1 MSSMSLR
8 ILLVGPALLL
18 VTLIC
23 GCTTSS
29 QQPLPAGWQ
38 GRSPN
43 SPDTFRFV
51 ILSDRTGGHVPGDYE
66 KAVAEVN
73 LLKPD
78 FVMCVGDLIEG
89 YKPDEQVLTKQW
101 QEFEDIISHLDAP
114 FFYAPGNHD
123 VRKDQPQDPDTSRNL
138 YQRRHGALGKTY
150 YSFNYRDCHFLI
162 LNTPTAEVDP
172 AFAAEQK
179 AFIEKDLANIHPAQH
194 VFVFTHFPMPN
205 NKTVWPTLKTLLPK
219 DRSTIFTGH
228 EHALS
233 YAQLDGIPTY
243 VLPSTGAATDNNPGN
258 EHLYA
263 QVVVDRGN
271 PTIAFIPPGQI
282 KSSAYAPAI
291 VAARK
296 ILRDPQA
303 IGVNA
308 EGGEI
313 TLRPHNPGTTPLIFN
328 YQFLAADWEI
338 SPSTAQLTI
347 PPGQDGQTK
356 FALKPLASSPTAPT
370 FIQQC
375 TISGFTTSKQNRIP
389 VSIRATLDRLDHVDL
404 DGLATEWSA
413 VPAVELTSPN
423 FVYENRDQ
431 WRGPMDSSC
440 RLRAAIAGD
449 RLAMLVEVAD
459 DQINT
464 DQKESWDN
472 DAVEIC
478 WDLNSSGP
486 SGSGLTAGTGQ
497 LILVP
502 ADATGPAKQT
512 LFAPAM
518 QLGKPTPSTLQSFT
532 RRTAD
537 GYTVEF
543 SIPLAELGAG
553 TAPGAAITEIK
564 LAFCLDDRDVE
575 GSHVVTKFISLTGAG
590 NFQRST
596 AGYARFS
603 TKPQ

>member
-1 MSSMSLR
+1 MSSTLLR
-8 ILLVGPALLL
+8 VVLVGPILLL

-23 GCTTSS
+23 GCTSN

-51 ILSDRTGGHVPGDYE
+51 ILSDRTGGHVPGDFE

-73 LLKPD
+73 LLRPD

-89 YKPDEQVLTKQW
+89 YQPDEQVLTKQW

-138 YQRRHGALGKTY
+138 YQRRHGVLGKMY
-150 YSFNYRDCHFLI
+150 YSFNYHDCHFLI

-179 AFIEKDLANIHPAQH
+179 AFIEKDLANASSAQH
-194 VFVFTHFPMPN
+194 VFVFTHFPMPK
-205 NKTVWPTLKTLLPK
+205 NKAVWPTLKTLLPK
-219 DRSTIFTGH
+219 GRSTIFTGH

-233 YAQLDGIPTY
+233 YEELDGIPAY
-243 VLPSTGAATDNNPGN
+243 VLPSTAARTDNSAGN
-258 EHLYA
+258 EHMYVH
-263 QVVVDRGN
+263 VVVDRGN
-271 PTIAFIPPGQI
+271 PTITFVPTGQI
-282 KSSAYAPAI
+282 RPSAYAPAI
-291 VAARK
+291 VTARK
-296 ILRDPQA
+296 MLSSPQDL
-303 IGVNA
+303 GVNA
-308 EGGEI
+308 EGSEI
-313 TLRPHNPGTTPLIFN
+313 SIRPHNPGTTPLTLS

-338 SPSTAQLTI
+338 SPATAQLTI
-347 PPGQDGQTK
+347 PPGQDGEAK
-356 FALKPLASSPTAPT
+356 FALKPLAASPAAPT

-375 TISGFTTSKQNRIP
+375 SVSGFTTSKQTRLP
-389 VSIRATLDRLDHVDL
+389 VSCRATLGRLDHVDL

-413 VPAVELTSPN
+413 VPVVEMTSPN
-423 FVYENRDQ
+423 LVFENRDR

-440 RLRAAIAGD
+440 RFRAAIAGD
-449 RLAMLVEVAD
+449 RLAMLVEVTD

-478 WDLNSSGP
+478 WDLHASGP
-486 SGSGLTAGTGQ
+486 SSSGLTLGTGQ
-497 LILVP
+497 MIFVP
-502 ADATGPAKQT
+502 ADTAGTAKQT

-518 QLGKPTPSTLQSFT
+518 QLGKPVPPSLQSFT
-532 RRTAD
+532 RRTSD
-537 GYTVEF
+537 GYAIEF
-543 SIPLAELGAG
+543 SIPLTELGA
-553 TAPGAAITEIK
+553 TAGAAINEIK
-564 LAFCLDDRDVE
+564 LALCVDDRDVE
-575 GSHVVTKFISLTGAG
+575 GKQVVTKFISLTGTG

-596 AGYARFS
+596 AGYARFA
-603 TKPQ
+603 TKGQP